1 MHNATSAVCVRDLLF
16 NLTHSLSGQRSANHL
31 ATSYT
36 IVGLP
41 INYKCMGMSRIRIRV
56 RIRNVRVYWDP
67 LNDPFVNQ
75 I

>member
-1 MHNATSAVCVRDLLF
+1 MHNARSAVCVRDLLF

-41 INYKCMGMSRIRIRV
+41 INYKCRGYLELELELELEMC
-56 RIRNVRVYWDP
+56 VYIGI
-67 LNDPFVNQ
+67 L
-75 I
+75 